1 MRTSMHRFKRE
12 VIQHN
17 LTADL
22 RQDQLENFYNTL
34 VTSLG
39 SYVMPIRRLTDL
51 QPWGITLPAGPTTD
65 ASTLDTVTW
74 LLFGKLLEVIP
85 EE

>member
-1 MRTSMHRFKRE
+1 MANIYRFKRE

-17 LTADL
+17 LTTDP

-34 VTSLG
+34 VTSLE
-39 SYVMPIRRLTDL
+39 SYEMPIRRLTTL
-51 QPWGITLPAGPTTD
+51 QPRGTTLPSEPTID
-65 ASTLDTVTW
+65 ASTLDTVTRV
-74 LLFGKLLEVIP
+74 LFGKLLEAIP